1 MVMDKAR
8 LAFQFFQALEGI
20 ILALVAPPI
29 VGIVPRFTAE
39 VIRQKGGTLHI
50 IRAQELAVHD
60 DEVAVIL
67 LVPRANDGLWTA
79 LEQRFQFAVLDDVI
93 GFHAVSDSLDG
104 DVHSRYLPQKFK
116 VPHPVII

>member
-1 MVMDKAR
+1 MNETR
-8 LAFQFFQALEGI
+8 LAFQFFQALKGI

-29 VGIVPRFTAE
+29 VSIMPHLSAE
-39 VIRQKGGTLHI
+39 VIRQKSRTIHI

-67 LVPRANDGLWTA
+67 LIPRADDGLGTA
-79 LEQRFQFAVLDDVI
+79 LKQRLQFAVFDNII
-93 GFHAVSDSLDG
+93 GLHTVSDSLDS